1 MKIGFLFTRIR
12 AEEKLLLEELRSRK
26 DVEVVMINDNDEF
39 FDISEKKY
47 DIDILFER
55 SMSFSRGVYISKIFE
70 AQGVP
75 VVNNSLIA
83 ETCGD
88 KYMTSQ
94 LLVKNKIPTPRVM
107 MAFSEESALAAVEK
121 IGYPCVMKPV
131 VGSWAR
137 LISKIND
144 RHAAESIIEHKKVLG
159 DYHHSIFYIQ
169 EYVDKPGRDIRAFI
183 VGNKVICAI
192 YRSSLHWIT
201 NTARGGEASNCPIT
215 PELKEICEK
224 TSKVILEKGEGL
236 IALDL
241 FETEKGLTVN
251 EVNHTMEFRNSIKT
265 TGVNIPEKMVDYV
278 LKIRKYAK
286 AQKSRK
292 DF

>member
-12 AEEKLLLEELRSRK
+12 AEEKLLLDELRKREN
-26 DVEVVMINDNDEF
+26 VEVVMINDNDEY

-47 DIDILFER
+47 DIDVLFER
-55 SMSFSRGVYISKIFE
+55 SMSFSRGVYISRLFE

-75 VVNNSLIA
+75 VVNKTIIS

-88 KYMTSQ
+88 KYITSQ
-94 LLVKNKIPTPRVM
+94 LLVKNNIPTPKVM
-107 MAFSEESALAAVEK
+107 MAFSDTSALAAIEK

-137 LISKIND
+137 LISKITD
-144 RHAAESIIEHKKVLG
+144 KHAAESIIEHKKVLG
-159 DYHHSIFYIQ
+159 SYQHSIFYIQ
-169 EYVDKPGRDIRAFI
+169 EYVDKPGRDIRAFV

-192 YRSSLHWIT
+192 YRKSEHWIT

-215 PELKEICEK
+215 PEIKDICEQ
-224 TSKVILEKGEGL
+224 TSKVIGPGL

-241 FETEKGLTVN
+241 FETSKGLVVN

-265 TGVNIPEKMVDYV
+265 TGVNIPEKMIDYV
-278 LKIRKYAK
+278 IEVGRNIIEEK
-286 AQKSRK
+286 
-292 DF
+292 